1 MRKREF
7 MIGFTLIELL
17 VVIAII
23 AILAAML
30 LPALA
35 KAKEKA
41 KAIQCINQLKQIG
54 IATEMYVNENND
66 RLPGNQHNLPSWLAS
81 LAYYNG
87 TNFYHCPLEK
97 ARPYSY
103 GVNDYPTAHPYGA
116 QKLDFSRRT

>member
-1 MRKREF
+1 MNITTARPPASSPGRGL
-7 MIGFTLIELL
+7 MPPRGSAAFTLIELL

-41 KAIQCINQLKQIG
+41 KTIQCINQLKQMG
-54 IATEMYVNENND
+54 LATEMYANDNND
-66 RLPGNQHNLPSWLAS
+66 RFPGNQHNLPSWLAS

-87 TNFYHCPLEK
+87 TNVYHCPLEQ
-97 ARPYSY
+97 
-103 GVNDYPTAHPYGA
+103 T
-116 QKLDFSRRT
+116 